1 MQRAEKSRDR
11 LGLILAIYLAG
22 LLIGGLYVGM
32 ISPVRTVIQADF
44 GIDDTLGIWMINIY
58 TLFYAALIPIIG
70 KIADQRG
77 RKHVFVACVGIFCIG
92 AIMCGMS
99 QAVGGLALLLV
110 GRVIQAA
117 GAGGMIPVANAE
129 IGTTFPP
136 EKRGMALGV
145 AAAVTGVSNVLGAV
159 AGSAVVGAFGID
171 RWPAMFYLCVP
182 FCVAV
187 IVAALALLPKSRS
200 RANVA
205 KMDVGGSILFALLVL
220 LLLLG
225 VKALDFTALGSSFA
239 QPATWVPLLG
249 ALAALLTFRVVEHRA
264 ADPVFHMEYLHSR
277 PIMITLIVSFFIG
290 CFVISLV
297 LVPQLAEFAM
307 GDPLGSGGY
316 YVLAIG
322 LPSFV
327 ITPIGGKII
336 DKVGPKRVLIIGLSI
351 SIVGLL
357 FLAFIA
363 AMAPSPATL
372 VAGLVIVG
380 AGMGMAMGAP
390 TNYMILE
397 NTGASDSTSAIAT
410 ITLVRQIGT
419 SVAPALF
426 VGLIA
431 SAPGMAGYQH
441 MLLCV
446 AVFNALALIAT
457 LFYRSPEK
465 SAE

>member
-1 MQRAEKSRDR
+1 
-11 LGLILAIYLAG
+11 
-22 LLIGGLYVGM
+22 
-32 ISPVRTVIQADF
+32 
-44 GIDDTLGIWMINIY
+44 
-58 TLFYAALIPIIG
+58 
-70 KIADQRG
+70 
-77 RKHVFVACVGIFCIG
+77 
-92 AIMCGMS
+92 
-99 QAVGGLALLLV
+99 
-110 GRVIQAA
+110 
-117 GAGGMIPVANAE
+117 
-129 IGTTFPP
+129 
-136 EKRGMALGV
+136 
-145 AAAVTGVSNVLGAV
+145 
-159 AGSAVVGAFGID
+159 
-171 RWPAMFYLCVP
+171 
-182 FCVAV
+182 
-187 IVAALALLPKSRS
+187 
-200 RANVA
+200 
-205 KMDVGGSILFALLVL
+205 
-220 LLLLG
+220 
-225 VKALDFTALGSSFA
+225 
-239 QPATWVPLLG
+239 
-249 ALAALLTFRVVEHRA
+249 
-264 ADPVFHMEYLHSR
+264 
-277 PIMITLIVSFFIG
+277 MITLIVSFFIG

-446 AVFNALALIAT
+446 AVFNALALIAM